1 MANKNLTNAKN
12 AKNDEFYTMLSDIE
26 NELKYYRDQFKGKVV
41 LCNCDD
47 PYESNFF
54 KYFAMNFNLLGLKKL
69 ISTCYDGSC
78 ISYVDLLADVDESA
92 AKERKAYKVEITK
105 VYDANGDGGTDL
117 RDVKKLIEMG
127 ENKLTL
133 LKGNGDFAS
142 EECLEILKEAD
153 IVVTNPPFSK
163 FRDYVKVLM
172 DYNKKFLIIG
182 NQNAVTYKEIFPY
195 IKDGK
200 LRMGHS
206 MNGSN
211 RWFTVPDNY
220 EAKEGAAGYK
230 IENGKK
236 MLFVNGV
243 AWFTNL
249 KTHKAD
255 NPLPICRKYKGN
267 EDEYPHY
274 DNYDA
279 INVDKINNFPYD
291 LAIGQVAGV
300 PITIVYKIA
309 DDGLI
314 YFDDCGMA
322 DGVQKYDVIGHE
334 HDLNESHDSISQF
347 LIGGGASTSESLSSV
362 SDNRCER
369 DCENRKVENEGN
381 LSDKGQRFC
390 NKRGAEICENSYQA
404 YKIVWI
410 ASGHTKTTMPKEVK
424 DMVKFNPDIKSDM
437 NTGGYGII
445 NGHQLYHRILIQR
458 IK

>member
-1 MANKNLTNAKN
+1 MSELKGRIKNLLFCCLDPLVIKIFLVSLHYQNEEKCNQLKIKIMANKNLTNAKN
-12 AKNDEFYTMLSDIE
+12 AKNDEFYTVLSDIE

-92 AKERKAYKVEITK
+92 VKERKAYKVEITK
-105 VYDANGDGGTDL
+105 VYDANRDGGTDL

-142 EECLEILKEAD
+142 DECLEILKEAD

-249 KTHKAD
+249 ETHKAD

-267 EDEYPHY
+267 EDEYPQY

-291 LAIGQVAGV
+291 LAIGQVVGV

-314 YFDDCGMA
+314 YFDDCGMSEQL
-322 DGVQKYDVIGHE
+322 QKYEVEKFRKGDDDK
-334 HDLNESHDSISQF
+334 DLVYSTVN
-347 LIGGGASTSESLSSV
+347 GGGDHKSTTL
-362 SDNRCER
+362 
-369 DCENRKVENEGN
+369 
-381 LSDKGQRFC
+381 LQ
-390 NKRGAEICENSYQA
+390 NSYQTYRIIDA
-404 YKIVWI
+404 REI
-410 ASGHTKTTMPKEVK
+410 AKTENLKMKNTYLIK
-424 DMVKFNPDIKSDM
+424 DKDSA
-437 NTGGYGII
+437 I
-445 NGHQLYHRILIQR
+445 NGEPKYARIVIKR

>member
-92 AKERKAYKVEITK
+92 VKERKAYKVEITK

-172 DYNKKFLIIG
+172 DYNKKFLIMG
-182 NQNAVTYKEIFPY
+182 NGNAVTYKEIFPY
-195 IKDGK
+195 IKSGELWLGRTLFTGK
-200 LRMGHS
+200 MPY
-206 MNGSN
+206 
-211 RWFTVPDNY
+211 FKVPDTYNVENDRVEY
-220 EAKEGAAGYK
+220 RKDGIYK
-230 IENGKK
+230 Q
-236 MLFVNGV
+236 VNSI
-243 AWFTNL
+243 AWFTNMPND
-249 KTHKAD
+249 KRKY
-255 NPLPICRKYKGN
+255 PLPICKKYSGY

-279 INVDKINNFPYD
+279 INIDKMTDMPYD
-291 LAIGQVAGV
+291 LPIGQAVGI
-300 PITIVYKIA
+300 PITGLKYLC

-314 YFDDCGMA
+314 YFDDCGMSEQL
-322 DGVQKYDVIGHE
+322 QKYEVEKFRKGDDDK
-334 HDLNESHDSISQF
+334 DLVYSTVN
-347 LIGGGASTSESLSSV
+347 GGGDHKSTALLQ
-362 SDNRCER
+362 NP
-369 DCENRKVENEGN
+369 
-381 LSDKGQRFC
+381 
-390 NKRGAEICENSYQA
+390 YQA
-404 YKIVWI
+404 YRIIDAREIAKIE
-410 ASGHTKTTMPKEVK
+410 KLKMKETYLIK
-424 DMVKFNPDIKSDM
+424 DKDSA
-437 NTGGYGII
+437 I
-445 NGHQLYHRILIQR
+445 NGEPKYARIVIKR